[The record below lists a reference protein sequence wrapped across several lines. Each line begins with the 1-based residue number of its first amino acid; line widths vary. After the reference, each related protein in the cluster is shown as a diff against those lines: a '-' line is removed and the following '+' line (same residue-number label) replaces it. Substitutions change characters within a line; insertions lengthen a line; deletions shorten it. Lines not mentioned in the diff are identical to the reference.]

1 MREIVHTDKAPRA
14 IGPYSQ
20 AIVFNGMLYSAGQL
34 GLDPVSGDMVA
45 GGVEAQTRQALEN
58 LGAILEA
65 AGSSLE
71 LVVKTTV
78 FLEDMNDF
86 AAMNKVYA
94 EFFPAQ
100 APARSAL
107 QVARLPKDGLVEI
120 EAVALVSRAQV

>member
-65 AGSSLE
+65 AGS
-71 LVVKTTV
+71 
-78 FLEDMNDF
+78 
-86 AAMNKVYA
+86 
-94 EFFPAQ
+94 
-100 APARSAL
+100 
-107 QVARLPKDGLVEI
+107 
-120 EAVALVSRAQV
+120 